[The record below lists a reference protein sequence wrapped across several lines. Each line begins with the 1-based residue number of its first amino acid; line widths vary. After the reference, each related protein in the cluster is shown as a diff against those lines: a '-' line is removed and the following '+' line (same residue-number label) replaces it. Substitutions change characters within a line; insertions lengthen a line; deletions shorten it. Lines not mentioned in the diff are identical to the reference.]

1 MPTTGPEPACLAAAR
16 RWAGAPLE
24 TARLHLRPPAE
35 NDAPAIVTQ
44 AGEWAVARYTA
55 FIPHPYAETDAR
67 AFLAQAGERRR
78 TGREI
83 LFAVERR
90 GEPGL
95 IGMVGATL
103 ADDGRTAEL
112 GYWLGRAHW
121 GQGFGPE
128 AIRRLVRLLVGTLGL
143 ARVTAGVMAENVPS
157 MRALEKAGFSRA
169 GEAVGSCCQGRCAGQ
184 PTVTFALTAGDW
196 RAAQAR
202 RPTVLVVAVAL
213 IDADGRVLL
222 AQRPQGKSMAGLW
235 EFPGGKVHAG
245 ETPEAA
251 LIRELDEELGLDIA
265 DSCLAPFTFA
275 SHAYEDFHL
284 LMPLY
289 VCRVWQ
295 GTPSA
300 REGQTL
306 KWVRP
311 NDLRTYPMPPADEP
325 LVAML
330 RDFL

>member
-24 TARLHLRPPAE
+24 TARLHLRPPVE
-35 NDAPAIVTQ
+35 GDVPAILSL
-44 AGEWAVARYTA
+44 AGEWEVARLTA
-55 FIPHPYAETDAR
+55 FIPHPYAEADAHR
-67 AFLAQAGERRR
+67 FLAGAALRRR

-83 LFAVERR
+83 LFAIERR

-95 IGMVGATL
+95 IGMIGATL
-103 ADDGRTAEL
+103 AEDGAGAEL

-121 GQGFGPE
+121 GRGYGPE
-128 AIRRLVRLLVGTLGL
+128 AIRRLARLLIGTLGL
-143 ARVTAGVMAENVPS
+143 DRLTAGVMAENAPS
-157 MRALEKAGFSRA
+157 MRALEKAGFARM
-169 GEAVGSCCQGRCAGQ
+169 GEGVGSCCQGRCAGQ
-184 PTVTFALTAGDW
+184 ATVTFALTAESW
-196 RAAQAR
+196 RAAEAQ
-202 RPTVLVVAVAL
+202 RPTLLVVAVAL

-222 AQRPQGKSMAGLW
+222 AQRPAGKSMAGLW
-235 EFPGGKVHAG
+235 EFPGGKVHEG

-265 DSCLAPFTFA
+265 ESCLAPFTFA

-289 VCRVWQ
+289 VCRVWK
-295 GTPSA
+295 GTPSP
-300 REGQTL
+300 REGQAL

-311 NDLRTYPMPPADEP
+311 TDLRAYPMPPADEP